1 MTQQVTANS
10 ALMAHMIIKCVD
22 GSVAE
27 NTRRHARPSK
37 IILGDHSISEAF
49 EKQLIG
55 LRVGDK
61 KSFRLE
67 TEDAFGAPLEGNIMQ
82 FPKSQFA
89 QMDSD
94 DLELEVGGIIE
105 FDSANGE
112 VLIGVIKNLTN
123 ALVTVDFNHPLAGQA
138 LDFEVEVLSIED

>member
-1 MTQQVTANS
+1 M
-10 ALMAHMIIKCVD
+10 
-22 GSVAE
+22 
-27 NTRRHARPSK
+27 
-37 IILGDHSISEAF
+37 
-49 EKQLIG
+49 IG